1 MADFVG
7 YLSQR
12 ASTRRAFLKQ
22 VAGGAVSFAS
32 VASLARIA
40 LGQQKALAPI
50 IVGAPF
56 HIIDTAPHVVAAKL
70 GFFKEVGLTVQLK
83 DIRTG
88 ATVIES
94 GLAGDVN
101 VGNSNNIAWIQAIS
115 KGIPQVAFL
124 QTAYYDSKHNVQGLL
139 VRKALWDKGE
149 LRSPKDLKGKTFA
162 VEDRGGWS
170 EIITVE
176 FLQSVGLKREDVR
189 FVELDY
195 GKQAAAFAGGSIDA
209 AFIPDP
215 LYTSS
220 IQKGYA
226 VGMRQPSGDRIS
238 AALTIAKRWYGKE
251 FYPIASTWTDR
262 SFLEKHQ
269 DSIKAYYRAFK
280 KAAEFIE
287 THRDDAAKLIS
298 EYTRI
303 DVRVLKEVTWS
314 GFDPAI
320 PVDILQ
326 KIADKMADVGLIAKK
341 INIKEHV
348 FIS

>member
-1 MADFVG
+1 MAHLDGF
-7 YLSQR
+7 LFQR
-12 ASTRRAFLKQ
+12 KSTRRQFLKQ
-22 VAGGAVSFAS
+22 VAGGAVS
-32 VASLARIA
+32 VASAASLQGIA
-40 LGQQKALAPI
+40 LGQQKDLAPI

-70 GFFKEVGLTVQLK
+70 GYFKEVGLRVQLK

-101 VGNSNNIAWIQAIS
+101 VGNSNNVSWIQAIS

-124 QTAYYDSKHNVQGLL
+124 QTAYYDPKHNVQGLL

-149 LRSPKDLKGKTFA
+149 LKSPKDLKGKTFA

-170 EIITVE
+170 EIITIE

-195 GKQAAAFAGGSIDA
+195 GKQSAAFAGGSIDA

-215 LYTSS
+215 LYTSN

-226 VGMRQPSGDRIS
+226 VGMRDPNGGRIS
-238 AALTIAKRWYGKE
+238 AALTVARRWYGQE
-251 FYPIASTWTDR
+251 FYPIASTWSDR

-280 KAAEFIE
+280 KAADFIE
-287 THRDDAAKLIS
+287 THRNDAAKLIS

-303 DVRVLKEVTWS
+303 ELRVLNEVAWS
-314 GFDPAI
+314 GFDPTI
-320 PVDILQ
+320 RVDVLQ
-326 KIADKMADVGLIAKK
+326 KIADKMADAGLIARK
-341 INIKEHV
+341 INIREHV
-348 FIS
+348 FVA